1 MRLTEKEARCEA
13 WDKLSPEEKKAQA
26 AAWYRLSKEAKKAE
40 IAALAKHQQHET
52 GYMQS
57 ILDAQ
62 AAQKAEGI
70 ALKIKARLQK
80 RLKTTEAYALT
91 VLQKM
96 GIDTVPKWT
105 AFVTATGAGCGGDI
119 PKALQDCFSGGV
131 PLSEIADDA
140 QRSMVSLHILAF
152 TRYVLNA
159 EKPEAW
165 AMFEISSALSEAIF
179 ALNNKQRRI
188 EWLKQH
194 CSNAA
199 SGRHWPKQPLIDLI
213 NRIIKNNHNSISDG
227 EIYNRLDDRNAWAG
241 FFTGVDKGKGGCIDL
256 YGEVKDKG
264 KHKEISREYLA
275 NFLDNHRKH
284 ITRRKPRRKT

>member
-140 QRSMVSLHILAF
+140 QRAMVSLHILAF

-179 ALNNKQRRI
+179 ALNNKARRQAY
-188 EWLKQH
+188 LRKQGH
-194 CSNAA
+194 DA
-199 SGRHWPKQPLIDLI
+199 GKQPVWYTKPLIAMCKQL
-213 NRIIKNNHNSISDG
+213 RERHPYATASD
-227 EIYNRLDDRNAWAG
+227 IFKALPDAR
-241 FFTGVDKGKGGCIDL
+241 T
-256 YGEVKDKG
+256 VKP
-264 KHKEISREYLA
+264 
-275 NFLDNHRKH
+275 
-284 ITRRKPRRKT
+284 ITRVAITDFDGSLLIEAGKTRHHDKSIKQQQFSKFLTKHRDTIGRKKGLLSR